1 MSQSKLDSDVL
12 TKAIKSLYKYEN
24 NQQSNK
30 GHAANKLALL
40 AGYSKPIFAQVSC
53 RLPYL

>member
-12 TKAIKSLYKYEN
+12 TKAVTSLYKYEN

-40 AGYSKPIFAQVSC
+40 AGYSKPIFAQVVSC
-53 RLPYL
+53 